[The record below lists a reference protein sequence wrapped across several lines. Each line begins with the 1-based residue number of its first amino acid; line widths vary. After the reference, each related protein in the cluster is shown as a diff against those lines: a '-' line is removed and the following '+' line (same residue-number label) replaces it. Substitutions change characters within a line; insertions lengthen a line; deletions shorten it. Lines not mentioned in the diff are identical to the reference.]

1 MHRPGLT
8 DLCRRYGSASHA
20 SSSGG
25 GGYAPSWRGQ
35 RDVGIFESATYR
47 AQRARPPQ
55 ASSIQGLGSFA
66 LVQPAAVIRGS
77 PLAPPHYAAAVS
89 TVIAAAMPAPV
100 EGALQCAL
108 HIDECYDWFVV
119 IITCLTVVIIM
130 FITGVVIGKNRGG
143 NRYAPP
149 KQHVRYDCPDI
160 QYEGTRVTF
169 GRDKGLTY
177 TALYQTAHRDY
188 IVWPHTSA
196 FTDYSS
202 ASIR

>member
-1 MHRPGLT
+1 MTRELRLAREGELGDKTVTYTQKELDKLQAYIALHEKEYFGMVGAYWEQAMFDGHHRLASEVASPPLLPILVEEGEQDECTYPGLPISVVAME
-8 DLCRRYGSASHA
+8 SASHA

-55 ASSIQGLGSFA
+55 ASSIQGVGSFA

-89 TVIAAAMPAPV
+89 AVIAAAMPAPV

-108 HIDECYDWFVV
+108 HIVSV
-119 IITCLTVVIIM
+119 T
-130 FITGVVIGKNRGG
+130 IGSLSLL
-143 NRYAPP
+143 
-149 KQHVRYDCPDI
+149 
-160 QYEGTRVTF
+160 RV
-169 GRDKGLTY
+169 
-177 TALYQTAHRDY
+177 
-188 IVWPHTSA
+188 
-196 FTDYSS
+196 
-202 ASIR
+202 